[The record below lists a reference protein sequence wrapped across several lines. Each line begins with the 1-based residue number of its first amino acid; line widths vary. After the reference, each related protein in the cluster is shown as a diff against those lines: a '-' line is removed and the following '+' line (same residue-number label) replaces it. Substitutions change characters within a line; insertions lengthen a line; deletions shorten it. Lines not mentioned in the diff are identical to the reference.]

1 VADLS
6 CLSEFPGM
14 PKYKT
19 LYCLCTAA
27 VLLFLLS
34 CSKDQKTNQQFIVA
48 TYSQVSVTNAAVGIG
63 SLNFYVDNQQIQLSD
78 SLSFGTT
85 SFFNLLNNA
94 NPSGP
99 LSGITPYVSITY
111 GYRVLGFSASSVN
124 NILASFK
131 DYFEPGVYYSVFV
144 ADTLEYGQL
153 QCVVLRDNLVQ
164 LDSGKA
170 QIRFVNLSP
179 DAPSMDLWAFP
190 DAQSSAGYKLFSN
203 RPFPVYDYNA
213 VLGSQN
219 FTTINSGPYYFAATQ
234 SGTFNRLLQ
243 GGLII
248 PNKSVVTIYSK
259 GLLAGKGDQ
268 ALDVGV
274 IEYTH

>member
-1 VADLS
+1 
-6 CLSEFPGM
+6 M
-14 PKYKT
+14 PKNKT
-19 LYCLCTAA
+19 LYCLSTTAI
-27 VLLFLLS
+27 LLFLLS
-34 CSKDQKTNQQFIVA
+34 CSKDQKSNQQFIIP

-85 SFFNLLNNA
+85 SSFNLLNNA
-94 NPSGP
+94 NPSNP
-99 LSGITPYVSITY
+99 LSGITPYASIAY
-111 GYRVLGFSASSVN
+111 GYRDLGFSASSVN
-124 NILASFK
+124 NFLASFK
-131 DYFEPGVYYSVFV
+131 DYFEPGAFYSVFV

-153 QCVVLRDNLVQ
+153 QCVVLKDNLIQ

-170 QIRFVNLSP
+170 QIRFINLSP

-190 DAQSSAGYKLFSN
+190 NAQSSAGFKLFSN

-219 FTTINSGPYYFAATQ
+219 FATINSGPYYFAATQ
-234 SGTFNRLLQ
+234 YGTLNVLLQ
-243 GGLII
+243 GGLFI
-248 PNKSVVTIYSK
+248 PNKGVVTIYSK
-259 GLLAGKGDQ
+259 GLMAGTGDQ

-274 IEYTH
+274 IEYTR